1 MSVGQALDALGIINW
16 RLTGEPT
23 NETEFK
29 AQFIKFTG
37 KDSNDVVIESTNPDD
52 FGVTW
57 AQIQESS
64 TQLKVTLTELRQE
77 RNHRLAETD
86 WWAVSDRT
94 MTADQ
99 TAYRKKLRDI
109 TDTYTSLSDVVWPT
123 KP

>member
-1 MSVGQALDALGIINW
+1 MSVGQALQALGIENY
-16 RLTGEPT
+16 RLSGEPT
-23 NETEFK
+23 SKEEFESF
-29 AQFIKFTG
+29 FIKFTG

-64 TQLKVTLTELRQE
+64 TQLKVTLAELRQE

-99 TAYRKKLRDI
+99 IAYRKKLRDI